1 MREAVAAMKSR
12 VMLPSD
18 TRYLSRLTLFGY
30 SLCWAL
36 VCCVSPIS
44 TLYSQAADIL
54 EFGELNASV
63 KAELTTLKQL
73 IMSSDQLTL
82 LRAQL
87 NTEQGS
93 AKLKQQLPNIHFKTL
108 KFYLSTDKDVEW
120 LKAKLGSAEGLLYV
134 YQRLILDLSP
144 IDINLVTLKQQLASQ
159 SGVGEL
165 RSKLKSAEGLR
176 ALKDQFPHIDLQF
189 LTAVLSS
196 DDSLNAIKAKL
207 ESELGRD
214 ELKQRIK
221 DGKRA
226 LTSELKELQ
235 RMLSSQAGTDELLR
249 QLSSDIGQM
258 ALQSRLP
265 NVNTYE
271 LKRLL
276 ASKADIEALKSSL
289 SSAHQVK
296 ELTGQLMAG
305 YRDYKAQLIAEAGL
319 GGLRDRARTEAL
331 AIKERAQ
338 DEVNKLKEKA
348 LSEVESLKKQA
359 MSEVNELKQRAL
371 NEANQLKDQA
381 VEKVLESLSLV
392 EEDIRGI
399 GIFPNSQGYLDARL
413 HFRTRYLR
421 HYSSALYFDYTTF
434 RTERGE
440 GTSDQSE
447 EQIREYRL
455 DLDLLKGI
463 IPLHDVFSFDTAK
476 LSFEPGLNVKGI
488 SQELDGT
495 AVYTNSFDER
505 IFRGEESTYQ
515 RLVLSA
521 KAEVSFALGRD
532 LKLDLSGEY
541 IPLIYSLE
549 NAKVIT
555 SQFKDIS
562 PQRLVSVTSG
572 AQASALFTYRTH
584 RIGDYTLQGRL
595 FIDRGLRSAS
605 AVIIDGNYSYQS
617 VDRAESDQRDVWLEM
632 VHGMTYLTSQ
642 LGFTPSL
649 ILGLQHRT
657 LQLDN
662 SYAEQTTY
670 RLGLIVAFD

>member
-1 MREAVAAMKSR
+1 MSFEVRC
-12 VMLPSD
+12 
-18 TRYLSRLTLFGY
+18 LSQLARIGR
-30 SLCWAL
+30 SVCWAL
-36 VCCVSPIS
+36 ICCVSPIP
-44 TLYSQAADIL
+44 TLYSQVAVNPKVD
-54 EFGELNASV
+54 ELSASAQ
-63 KAELTTLKQL
+63 AELATLKQL
-73 IMSSDQLTL
+73 IMSSDQLAQA
-82 LRAQL
+82 RAQL
-87 NTEQGS
+87 DTEQGR
-93 AKLKQQLPNIHFKTL
+93 AELKRKLPNIHLKTL
-108 KFYLSTDKDVEW
+108 KLYLSTDKGVEW
-120 LKAKLGSAEGLLYV
+120 LKATLGSAEGLLYV

-144 IDINLVTLKQQLASQ
+144 IDINLVTLKTLLASQ
-159 SGVGEL
+159 EGVDEL
-165 RSKLKSAEGLR
+165 RSKLRSAEGIQ
-176 ALKDQFPHIDLQF
+176 ALKDQLPHVDLQF

-207 ESELGRD
+207 ESEVGRD
-214 ELKQRIK
+214 DLKRRLK

-226 LTSELKELQ
+226 LATELKELQ
-235 RMLSSQAGTDELLR
+235 RMLSSQAGVDELLK
-249 QLSSDIGQM
+249 QLSSDLGQM
-258 ALQSRLP
+258 ELQSRLP

-276 ASKADIEALKSSL
+276 ASQADIEALKSRL
-289 SSAHQVK
+289 SSAQQVK
-296 ELTGQLMAG
+296 ELKGQLMAG

-319 GGLRDRARTEAL
+319 GALRDRARQEASAL
-331 AIKERAQ
+331 KKRAQ
-338 DEVNKLKEKA
+338 DEVNKLKQRA
-348 LSEVESLKKQA
+348 LSEVEALKKQA
-359 MSEVNELKQRAL
+359 MSEVNELKQKAL
-371 NEANQLKDQA
+371 KEANKVKDQV
-381 VEKVLESLSLV
+381 VEKVLDSLDLV

-413 HFRTRYLR
+413 HLRTRYLE
-421 HYSSALYFDYTTF
+421 HFSSALYFDYTTF
-434 RTERGE
+434 RAERGE

-463 IPLHDVFSFDTAK
+463 IPLHDVLKFDTAK

-505 IFRGEESTYQ
+505 IFRGEESSYQ
-515 RLVLSA
+515 RLVASA
-521 KAEVSFALGRD
+521 KAEVSFALGAD
-532 LKLDLSGEY
+532 LKLDVSGEY
-541 IPLIYSLE
+541 IPFIYSIE

-555 SQFKDIS
+555 SQFEDIS

-572 AQASALFTYRTH
+572 AQASALLKYRTQGL
-584 RIGDYTLQGRL
+584 GDYSLQGKL

-605 AVIIDGNYSYQS
+605 AVIIDGNYSYQG
-617 VDRAESDQRDVWLEM
+617 VDRAESDQRDVWLEL
-632 VHGMTYLTSQ
+632 VHGMSYLTPQ